1 MEAKVLF
8 NEEQRFKQWWLWL
21 ILIAVALYF
30 IYGFVQQIF
39 IGKPF
44 GDHPVSDLGVTLLLL
59 VPFGI
64 LWLFWK
70 VKLITKICTDGIYY
84 QYFPFHWKFH
94 KIAWEDVEKSYMRTY
109 KPIVEYGGWGLRSG
123 VFGSGQAFNVYGN
136 IGLQLEL
143 KNRKKLL
150 IGTQK
155 KYEIEKALE
164 QIKRNQSLDHE

>member
-1 MEAKVLF
+1 
-8 NEEQRFKQWWLWL
+8 
-21 ILIAVALYF
+21 
-30 IYGFVQQIF
+30 
-39 IGKPF
+39 
-44 GDHPVSDLGVTLLLL
+44 
-59 VPFGI
+59 
-64 LWLFWK
+64 
-70 VKLITKICTDGIYY
+70 
-84 QYFPFHWKFH
+84 
-94 KIAWEDVEKSYMRTY
+94 MRTY